1 MTKGDLGVRSQTEKD
16 KETDTCVKGR
26 DRGGTEVAHLCR
38 RLSFLF
44 EQLRPGCSMLKLI
57 FHSDRKI
64 NTKFSLKNALLKV
77 TEKSNREN

>member
-1 MTKGDLGVRSQTEKD
+1 MCAPRQRKTKRQTHALKA
-16 KETDTCVKGR
+16 ETGMG
-26 DRGGTEVAHLCR
+26 GGTEVAHLCR